1 MRPRRVLRPPFVSNN
16 ILHPTTRLLAW
27 IAFAVLIPWLPMG
40 TLVLASAMI
49 VALALRS
56 GLADCWCLIRRA
68 RVLLATLIVLYAFA
82 TPGTPLI
89 ANWDQWSPTYE
100 GLRAGGLQA
109 WRLLLIIAALA
120 VLFAHMQRE
129 SLLAGI
135 YVLLLPLRAVSVPVD
150 RFAVRLWLT
159 LQYAEAAPQA
169 QGLSARWENALCLP
183 TNPAT
188 AVVLE
193 LPEFLWRDVGFA
205 VVYGAL
211 LGFTLW

>member
-16 ILHPTTRLLAW
+16 ILHPTTRLVAW
-27 IAFAVLIPWLPMG
+27 IAFAVLVPWLPMSA
-40 TLVLASAMI
+40 LVLASAMI

-56 GLADCWCLIRRA
+56 GVSDCWRLIRRA

-89 ANWDQWSPTYE
+89 ENWDQWSPTYE
-100 GLRAGGLQA
+100 GLRAGGLQS

-120 VLFAHMQRE
+120 VLFAHMHRE

-159 LQYAEAAPQA
+159 LQYADAAPQA
-169 QGLSARWENALCLP
+169 RALSARWENALALP
-183 TNPAT
+183 NDPAT
-188 AVVLE
+188 GVALE
-193 LPEFLWRDVGFA
+193 VPDFTWRDVGFA
-205 VVYGAL
+205 VGYSAL